1 MTELAMPSK
10 IQTMMP
16 TTMTQ
21 TMTIPVFFRVSAR
34 VGQATFFSSAF
45 SSRKNRPTRLK
56 KPGFLSLSDLA
67 LAFSALAGLV
77 SFAFSYVPSWF
88 IFSFS
93 DIQFHPS
100 FLQGMW
106 AIIT

>member
-1 MTELAMPSK
+1 MPSK

-21 TMTIPVFFRVSAR
+21 TITMPVFSGYPPGGPRDLLQLRPQLPEEPGNPLANAGLFFL
-34 VGQATFFSSAF
+34 VGF
-45 SSRKNRPTRLK
+45 
-56 KPGFLSLSDLA
+56 GFCLFLVGL
-67 LAFSALAGLV
+67 GRLV
-77 SFAFSYVPSWF
+77 SFAFSSAPSWF

>member
-21 TMTIPVFFRVSAR
+21 TMTIPVFSGYLPGWARRPFQFRL
-34 VGQATFFSSAF
+34 QL
-45 SSRKNRPTRLK
+45 PEE
-56 KPGFLSLSDLA
+56 PPHA
-67 LAFSALAGLV
+67 LEKAGLFV
-77 SFAFSYVPSWF
+77 LVGLGLGLFPPWRVWSFAFSSVPSWF

>member
-1 MTELAMPSK
+1 MLAEKGEESVDDGACNAIEDPNDDAYDDDADNDDPRLFQG
-10 IQTMMP
+10 ICPGGPGDLFQ
-16 TTMTQ
+16 
-21 TMTIPVFFRVSAR
+21 FRL
-34 VGQATFFSSAF
+34 QL
-45 SSRKNRPTRLK
+45 PEE
-56 KPGFLSLSDLA
+56 PPHA
-67 LAFSALAGLV
+67 LEKAGL
-77 SFAFSYVPSWF
+77 FVPSWF